1 MMAMISD
8 LVNGTETM
16 LIMWASVRTPTF
28 CFADVLFLI
37 DMNPGGFPGVREGE
51 LQQADCRHRGPAQQG
66 SPECFEVLPSQ
77 DLQEGQVKT
86 QIVKKLL
93 RRRLHQISRLD

>member
-1 MMAMISD
+1 
-8 LVNGTETM
+8 
-16 LIMWASVRTPTF
+16 
-28 CFADVLFLI
+28 
-37 DMNPGGFPGVREGE
+37 MNPGGFPGVREGE